1 MAKGK
6 FVTMP
11 NSDVSGNRPFS
22 QTGLRFLW
30 ISLVAFVLDQWSK
43 YAVLDSMNLYQSI
56 EVLPFFNLT
65 YVHNYGAAFSFLSN
79 AGGWQRWFFT
89 AIAMGISVVILWW
102 LKQSPRS
109 QKLLPVAFAFI
120 LGGALGNVYD
130 RLVHG
135 YVIDFLDFYVNNW
148 HWPAF
153 NIADSAIF
161 IGAGLLIVDM
171 FKNGDKRTDKSGAD
185 SSKTSQQ

>member
-1 MAKGK
+1 MLKL
-6 FVTMP
+6 F
-11 NSDVSGNRPFS
+11 R

-30 ISLVAFVLDQWSK
+30 ISALAFILDQWSK
-43 YAVLDSMNLYQSI
+43 YAVMDSMTLYQSI
-56 EVLPFFNLT
+56 QVLPFFNLT
-65 YVHNYGAAFSFLSN
+65 YVHNYGAAFSFLDS

-89 AIAMGISVVILWW
+89 GIAIAVSSVILWW
-102 LKQSPRS
+102 LKQSSRS
-109 QKLLPVAFAFI
+109 QKMLPIAFSFI

-135 YVIDFLDFYVNNW
+135 YVIDFLDFYVNNY

-161 IGAGLLIVDM
+161 IGAALLILDM
-171 FKNGDKRTDKSGAD
+171 VKNSDKSNDAETQD
-185 SSKTSQQ
+185 TASQGSESTK